1 MKNILATDVNHYQIL
16 GISAEASQAE
26 VKQAYRQL
34 AKQFHP
40 DVQSSASRNPAAAQE
55 KIAHEKIAQVNAAYE
70 VLGDVQLR
78 QEYDRAVR
86 SRRDSDANQRA
97 NRTAEAQRHYS
108 SQYSEQAAG
117 SGPRSKR
124 RSQTETTI
132 EQWLRTVYNPTD
144 KLIGQILKPLK
155 AEVKALSADPF
166 DDELMEAFQA
176 YIETCRTALEK
187 AQAKFKS
194 MPNPPGV
201 ASGAANIYYCL
212 NQLEDG
218 IEEIE
223 RFTYTYDDSY
233 LHTGQELFRI
243 SAGLR
248 KEAKA
253 EIKAVL

>member
-1 MKNILATDVNHYQIL
+1 MGNAIRSDINYYETL
-16 GISAEASQAE
+16 GISPTATQAQ

-40 DVQSSASRNPAAAQE
+40 DAQNSE
-55 KIAHEKIAQVNAAYE
+55 STHEKIAQVNAAYE
-70 VLGDVQLR
+70 VLGDESERQRYDVLR
-78 QEYDRAVR
+78 NGPGNSRENNQGR
-86 SRRDSDANQRA
+86 SPADPSRTS
-97 NRTAEAQRHYS
+97 RTAAAQSHY
-108 SQYSEQAAG
+108 
-117 SGPRSKR
+117 R
-124 RSQTETTI
+124 RSAAATKTTVEI
-132 EQWLRTVYNPTD
+132 TIDRWLRSVYTPTD
-144 KLIGQILKPLK
+144 RLIGQIIKPLK
-155 AEVKALSADPF
+155 AEIRALSADPF

-176 YIETCRTALEK
+176 YIETCKASLEK

-194 MPNPPGV
+194 MPNPAGV
-201 ASGAANIYYCL
+201 ASGAANVYYCL

-218 IEEIE
+218 IEDLE

-243 SAGLR
+243 SAGLK